1 MNRIRPKKLFSA
13 ELAMMKLKGG
23 DASEAVA
30 AISRPAN
37 PDGVSVDNSEVIE
50 AIKALGAEM
59 KSALNSLKAP
69 PPDNMP
75 EINTLRGQ
83 LKVLGNHI
91 EETKKEIAAVSHP
104 GEGDGKL
111 TSAAQELGAIV
122 DSTEDATNNILNA
135 AEEIGEHVQSIKERV
150 SDVKSVDMLNEIT
163 NLGTSIFEA
172 CNFQDINGQ
181 RTSKVVKIINF
192 MEEKIDRMI
201 EIWGADQ
208 FEGIDVDDDRDEDA
222 RLLEGPQ
229 MQGQGISQSEIDSL
243 FD

>member
-13 ELAMMKLKGG
+13 ELAMMKLQGI
-23 DASEAVA
+23 DVSEAA
-30 AISRPAN
+30 LSRSAN
-37 PDGVSVDNSEVIE
+37 SGDVSVDNSEVLE
-50 AIKALGAEM
+50 AIRTLGAEM
-59 KSALNSLKAP
+59 KSALKSLKAP
-69 PPDNMP
+69 PPDDMP

-91 EETKKEIAAVSHP
+91 EETKREIAAVSHP
-104 GEGDGKL
+104 GAGEDKL

-122 DSTEDATNNILNA
+122 GSTEDATHRILNA
-135 AEEIGEHVQSIKERV
+135 TEEIEEHIQLIKERV

-163 NLGTSIFEA
+163 NLGTNIFEA

-192 MEEKIDRMI
+192 MEDKINRMI

-208 FEGIDVDDDRDEDA
+208 FDGLETDDDRDEDA

-229 MQGQGISQSEIDSL
+229 LQGQGISQSEIDSL

>member
-1 MNRIRPKKLFSA
+1 MNRIQPKKLFSA
-13 ELAMMKLKGG
+13 ELAMMKLRGG
-23 DASEAVA
+23 DAPEAVA
-30 AISRPAN
+30 AISRPG
-37 PDGVSVDNSEVIE
+37 DVSVDNSEVLE
-50 AIKALGAEM
+50 AIRALGAEM
-59 KSALNSLKAP
+59 KSALKSLKAP

-104 GEGDGKL
+104 GGGDDKL

-122 DSTEDATNNILNA
+122 DSTEKATHKILNA
-135 AEEIGEHVQSIKERV
+135 TEEIEEHIQHIKERV
-150 SDVKSVDMLNEIT
+150 SDVKSIDMLNEIT

-192 MEEKIDRMI
+192 MEEKINRMI

-208 FEGIDVDDDRDEDA
+208 FEGIDVADDKDEDT

>member
-1 MNRIRPKKLFSA
+1 MNRIQPKKLFSA
-13 ELAMMKLKGG
+13 ELAMMKLRGG
-23 DASEAVA
+23 DAPEDMA
-30 AISRPAN
+30 AISRPG
-37 PDGVSVDNSEVIE
+37 GVSVDNSEVLE

-59 KSALNSLKAP
+59 KSALKSLKVS
-69 PPDNMP
+69 PPDDMP

-104 GEGDGKL
+104 GAGEDKL
-111 TSAAQELGAIV
+111 TSAAHELGAIV
-122 DSTEDATNNILNA
+122 ESTEEATHKILNA
-135 AEEIGEHVQSIKERV
+135 TEEIGEHVQMIKERV
-150 SDVKSVDMLNEIT
+150 SDVKSVDMLSEISGLVT
-163 NLGTSIFEA
+163 TIFEA

-192 MEEKIDRMI
+192 MEEKINRMI

-208 FEGIDVDDDRDEDA
+208 FEGIDVDDDRDEDT